1 MPGPSPRS
9 TGTRSVERTWKEI
22 VVAADPDFEAEKKK
36 DTEYEFSNGRKFTG
50 NVAKRG
56 AYADD

>member
-1 MPGPSPRS
+1 MSPRD

-22 VVAADPDFEAEKKK
+22 VVEADPDFEAEKRKE
-36 DTEYEFSNGRKFTG
+36 TEYEFSNGRKFTA
-50 NVAKRG
+50 NPAKRG